1 MPQFDEST
9 AIAGPLSYILSLFG
23 KDDLNEMLLL
33 LLRLLARLVR
43 LPVPLLLLLPL
54 LLEDIT
60 EEAREFERAI
70 PLFLC
75 KRFVRGDGETK

>member
-9 AIAGPLSYILSLFG
+9 ADAGPLSYSLSLFG
-23 KDDLNEMLLL
+23 KDGLNEMLL

-54 LLEDIT
+54 LLEDNT
-60 EEAREFERAI
+60 EEARELESI
-70 PLFLC
+70 ISLFLC
-75 KRFVRGDGETK
+75 NRFVRGEGETK

>member
-9 AIAGPLSYILSLFG
+9 ADAGPLSYSLSLFG
-23 KDDLNEMLLL
+23 KDGLNEMLL

-54 LLEDIT
+54 LLEDNT
-60 EEAREFERAI
+60 EEAREFEI
-70 PLFLC
+70 SLFLC
-75 KRFVRGDGETK
+75 NRFVRGEGETK